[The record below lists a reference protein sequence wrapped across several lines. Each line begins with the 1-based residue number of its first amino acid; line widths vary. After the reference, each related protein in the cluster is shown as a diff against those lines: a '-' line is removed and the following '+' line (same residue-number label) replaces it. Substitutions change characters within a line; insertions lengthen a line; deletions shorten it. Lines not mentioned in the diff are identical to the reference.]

1 MAELNPVLVKELRGR
16 MRGGRSFVLLTIFLA
31 LLAGAT
37 LLFYG
42 VIASQTGNDLNA
54 GRQIGQALFLMI
66 AFAALVGVS
75 IITPSLT
82 AGALAGE
89 RERQSFDLLLAS
101 QLSPWQ
107 IVLGKLGSALAF
119 ALLIVISVLPLMSI
133 AFLFGGVSLTEM
145 AIALVGLVMTAL
157 LYASVGL
164 FWSGV
169 MRSTLAANG
178 LAIGSVALI
187 LLGIPFLA
195 LLASIASSFSSDLWA
210 GSAVSATLTRLF
222 LSFHPFIA
230 LGLTEAAIQNGE
242 GAFFLRTE
250 LSDGSTIWLPQFW
263 LMFTGLALLASALL
277 LVLTTRQLQ
286 PERAE
291 REGRGRRKRTAAE

>member
-1 MAELNPVLVKELRGR
+1 MGELNPVLVKELRGR
-16 MRGGRSFVLLTIFLA
+16 MRGVRSFVLLTIFLA
-31 LLAGAT
+31 LLGGAT
-37 LLFYG
+37 LLFYA
-42 VIASQTGNDLNA
+42 VLASQSGNDLNA

-89 RERQSFDLLLAS
+89 RERQSFDLLIAS

-119 ALLIVISVLPLMSI
+119 ALLIIAAVVPLMSI
-133 AFLFGGVSLTEM
+133 ALLFGGVSFTEI
-145 AIALVGLVMTAL
+145 AIALAGLVATAV

-169 MRSTLAANG
+169 MRSTLGANG
-178 LAIGSVALI
+178 LAIGTVALI

-195 LLASIASSFSSDLWA
+195 LIGSIPSGFAMEMWM
-210 GSAVSATLTRLF
+210 GSPVTAVLSRLF
-222 LSFHPFIA
+222 LSFHPFVA
-230 LGLTEAAIQNGE
+230 LGLTEASLQSGE
-242 GAFFLRTE
+242 GPLLVTAMLT
-250 LSDGSTIWLPQFW
+250 DGSSIQVLSPW
-263 LMFTGLALLASALL
+263 LMFVATALLSSALL
-277 LVLTTRQLQ
+277 LALTVRQLR

-291 REGRGRRKRTAAE
+291 RVGKRKGNQAEA

>member
-89 RERQSFDLLLAS
+89 RERQSFD
-101 QLSPWQ
+101 
-107 IVLGKLGSALAF
+107 
-119 ALLIVISVLPLMSI
+119 
-133 AFLFGGVSLTEM
+133 
-145 AIALVGLVMTAL
+145 
-157 LYASVGL
+157 L